1 MRRPASTSSVR
12 ANSGYTLVELLVAMS
27 VGLVLLFAILAF
39 IERASRSQESTANR
53 SEQLTQARTGFNRMV
68 REIRDA
74 AYFKLLTSQVAEVA
88 TPVQS
93 RGTGTYSGNLRLVR
107 YDCSSSQRCV
117 RQEGPVG
124 GSLGPGATLFTDVQ
138 NADVFTPVPDFLN
151 PNYVAVDLHIGVP
164 HSASIVLQDGV
175 TLRNQ
180 PPAQ

>member
-1 MRRPASTSSVR
+1 VRPRASATTLR
-12 ANSGYTLVELLVAMS
+12 AQSGYTLVELLVAMS
-27 VGLVLLFAILAF
+27 VGLVLLFSLLAF
-39 IERASRSQESTANR
+39 IERAARSQHATADR

-74 AYFKLLTSQVAEVA
+74 AYFKLLTSQTAEVA
-88 TPVQS
+88 TPIQS
-93 RGTGTYSGNLRLVR
+93 RGTASYSGNLRLVK
-107 YDCSSSQRCV
+107 YDCSVGQRCV

-124 GSLGPGATLFTDVQ
+124 GPLGPAATLFFDVQ

-151 PNYVAVDLHIGVP
+151 PNYVSIDLRIAVP